1 MPFNY
6 EREVRAKAA
15 FSHPAHRSVS
25 RWPEQAFRSSDSK
38 TAYTCMALWL
48 LIWCG
53 YNSGPWYVLHP
64 NFPSSSLELIHG
76 VRAFFPILAGWL
88 SILYLLAQPKMR
100 PWVFE
105 GPVGLMLFYAAVG
118 ALSSMLL
125 STAWFEAL
133 YWDFAFGS
141 VALAAMVALSNDSPV
156 ETASSLLTLSGII
169 AAVMTIGIMLG
180 MPLIGG
186 PSVLQSDP
194 LTIQTIGEGYKTAN
208 FLGMAGT
215 RNTGFARYA
224 AVAGLCSLGRL
235 WCGKPLSR
243 LIWLGVLMVSAYCL
257 AIAQGRSEIVGFV
270 VGSLIILMLRR
281 SRRPILVVWGI
292 GLLVLMWFGHFF
304 DRLWDYGTRTGHFDP
319 SLTGRTATWHEGW
332 QLFKQSP
339 WVGFGFQ
346 ADRYFL
352 QGQHMHDA
360 LLHALVQTG
369 LLGTAAFVLAIVL
382 SIFLMVK
389 LYVASQ
395 LQRSAVFRDE
405 VAGILVFFIILSVT
419 ESTAYFSADW
429 LLLAP
434 VLTYIQALAWQNG
447 LLTRRARYARRPT
460 ARLDGHAMAVPP
472 SQTSGGDLPACLQ

>member
-64 NFPSSSLELIHG
+64 NFPSSGLELIHG

-133 YWDFAFGS
+133 YWDLAFGS
-141 VALAAMVALSNDSPV
+141 VALAAMVGLSNDSPV

-208 FLGMAGT
+208 F
-215 RNTGFARYA
+215 
-224 AVAGLCSLGRL
+224 
-235 WCGKPLSR
+235 
-243 LIWLGVLMVSAYCL
+243 
-257 AIAQGRSEIVGFV
+257 
-270 VGSLIILMLRR
+270 
-281 SRRPILVVWGI
+281 
-292 GLLVLMWFGHFF
+292 
-304 DRLWDYGTRTGHFDP
+304 
-319 SLTGRTATWHEGW
+319 
-332 QLFKQSP
+332 
-339 WVGFGFQ
+339 
-346 ADRYFL
+346 
-352 QGQHMHDA
+352 
-360 LLHALVQTG
+360 
-369 LLGTAAFVLAIVL
+369 
-382 SIFLMVK
+382 
-389 LYVASQ
+389 
-395 LQRSAVFRDE
+395 
-405 VAGILVFFIILSVT
+405 
-419 ESTAYFSADW
+419 
-429 LLLAP
+429 
-434 VLTYIQALAWQNG
+434 
-447 LLTRRARYARRPT
+447 
-460 ARLDGHAMAVPP
+460 
-472 SQTSGGDLPACLQ
+472 